1 VCHASYPQD
10 AGAKRPF
17 APLERFHVKQHFQDF
32 DAFLAT
38 NPPRNQLLLALAALL
53 GREAIVRAMVDES
66 ESSSSSSAETGGA
79 NATTISPLRR

>member
-1 VCHASYPQD
+1 LTLRPEGVCHASYPQD

-53 GREAIVRAMVDES
+53 EGGDRSSDGGRE
-66 ESSSSSSAETGGA
+66 
-79 NATTISPLRR
+79 